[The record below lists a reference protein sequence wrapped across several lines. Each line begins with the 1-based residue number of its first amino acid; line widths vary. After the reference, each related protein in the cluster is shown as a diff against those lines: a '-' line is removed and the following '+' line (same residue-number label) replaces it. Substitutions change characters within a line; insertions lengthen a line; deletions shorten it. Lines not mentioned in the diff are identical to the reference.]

1 MVNIQDLLT
10 KATAL
15 KDKLDAIRPYRDP
28 LRKILDKTAILKI
41 RIILMRLKVIH

>member
-15 KDKLDAIRPYRDP
+15 KDKLDAIRPLP
-28 LRKILDKTAILKI
+28 G
-41 RIILMRLKVIH
+41 KVFVNM